1 MSLHPRMSAWIAER
15 ILEARDILDSNTST
29 ESQRTV
35 ARMVL
40 RQWGA

>member
-1 MSLHPRMSAWIAER
+1 MSLHPRMSAWIAARISEAR
-15 ILEARDILDSNTST
+15 EILESNRST

-40 RQWGA
+40 SQWGK